1 METSATTIVVPP
13 TAEEQRIASIAD
25 SINLADPSLTVTYGT
40 EAMQGISRFAD
51 DLLSRVQ
58 AKDSGELGESLT
70 NLMLKVKDV
79 NVSEVMGSPGFL
91 QSLPL
96 VGSLFSSAKRTVAKF
111 NTLSEQI
118 EIIVDKLDEAMIGLL
133 RDIETLEMLYEHNA
147 RFHAELTAYIEAGKR
162 KLEEARTVELPRLKA
177 QADASGD
184 LMEAQ
189 QVRDLSEQI
198 NRFERRLHDLQLSRT
213 ITVQT
218 APQIRIIQSNNRTL
232 AEKIQTSILATIPIW
247 KSQMVLALSLHGQK
261 NAAALQKTVSDTT
274 NDMLRSN
281 AELLEQAAVDTA
293 REVERSVVDIETLRE
308 VHEKLIGTIEET
320 LRIAQEGR
328 ERRAAA
334 EKELAVMETELKDR
348 LTSLA
353 ARKSREE
360 IAAASGTE
368 TRQSAARTGR
378 HRLRGV
384 IHARRRK
391 GTYGGRTERR
401 GTEGFVLGCDT
412 SVLQA
417 YPLSYQRVHHWGD
430 SVYPCS
436 ANTSG
441 RGRSWRLPWPY
452 LHRRARRIP
461 ETVVARPRRVRRGA
475 GRLADPF
482 RYAVPVC
489 AVLGRL
495 AVMGTAPSGEILSH
509 GHGMGSVFSVAHH
522 GLLSEANPF
531 PASCHAVLRPP
542 RRGTGHP
549 LGLGPQACGGTGT
562 QAQTGTEARTSPLP
576 G

>member
-79 NVSEVMGSPGFL
+79 NVSEVM
-91 QSLPL
+91 
-96 VGSLFSSAKRTVAKF
+96 GSLFSSAKRTVAKF

-281 AELLEQAAVDTA
+281 AKLLEQAAVDTA

-368 TRQSAARTGR
+368 TRQSAPG
-378 HRLRGV
+378 
-384 IHARRRK
+384 
-391 GTYGGRTERR
+391 
-401 GTEGFVLGCDT
+401 
-412 SVLQA
+412 Q
-417 YPLSYQRVHHWGD
+417 
-430 SVYPCS
+430 
-436 ANTSG
+436 
-441 RGRSWRLPWPY
+441 
-452 LHRRARRIP
+452 
-461 ETVVARPRRVRRGA
+461 
-475 GRLADPF
+475 
-482 RYAVPVC
+482 
-489 AVLGRL
+489 
-495 AVMGTAPSGEILSH
+495 
-509 GHGMGSVFSVAHH
+509 
-522 GLLSEANPF
+522 
-531 PASCHAVLRPP
+531 
-542 RRGTGHP
+542 
-549 LGLGPQACGGTGT
+549 GGTGS
-562 QAQTGTEARTSPLP
+562 GV
-576 G
+576 

>member
-320 LRIAQEGR
+320 LRIEQEGR
-328 ERRAAA
+328 ERRAGNGT
-334 EKELAVMETELKDR
+334 LRFLGVRILSSPTRSGSCVRRLK
-348 LTSLA
+348 
-353 ARKSREE
+353 KSWPSWKRN
-360 IAAASGTE
+360 S
-368 TRQSAARTGR
+368 RTGLPR
-378 HRLRGV
+378 WP
-384 IHARRRK
+384 HAKAGKKSPPHPERK
-391 GTYGGRTERR
+391 
-401 GTEGFVLGCDT
+401 
-412 SVLQA
+412 
-417 YPLSYQRVHHWGD
+417 
-430 SVYPCS
+430 
-436 ANTSG
+436 
-441 RGRSWRLPWPY
+441 RGRAPPD
-452 LHRRARRIP
+452 RAAPAPGCNPCTKAKRNIRWSDRTP
-461 ETVVARPRRVRRGA
+461 RNRRVRFGM
-475 GRLADPF
+475 
-482 RYAVPVC
+482 RYVGSSSVSSFISARSS
-489 AVLGRL
+489 LGRFCLPMFRKYIRARPLL
-495 AVMGTAPSGEILSH
+495 ASTLALSA
-509 GHGMGSVFSVAHH
+509 SSRAAHP
-522 GLLSEANPF
+522 GN
-531 PASCHAVLRPP
+531 
-542 RRGTGHP
+542 RRGSSP
-549 LGLGPQACGGTGT
+549 PCP
-562 QAQTGTEARTSPLP
+562 ARGWPSC
-576 G
+576 

>member
-1 METSATTIVVPP
+1 METSATTIVVPS

-118 EIIVDKLDEAMIGLL
+118 ETIVDKLDEAMIGLL

-189 QVRDLSEQI
+189 QVRDLPEQI
-198 NRFERRLHDLQLSRT
+198 NLNVGCTICSFRGT

-353 ARKSREE
+353 ARKGREE
-360 IAAASGTE
+360 IVAASGTE
-368 TRQSAARTGR
+368 TRQS
-378 HRLRGV
+378 
-384 IHARRRK
+384 
-391 GTYGGRTERR
+391 
-401 GTEGFVLGCDT
+401 
-412 SVLQA
+412 
-417 YPLSYQRVHHWGD
+417 
-430 SVYPCS
+430 
-436 ANTSG
+436 
-441 RGRSWRLPWPY
+441 
-452 LHRRARRIP
+452 
-461 ETVVARPRRVRRGA
+461 
-475 GRLADPF
+475 
-482 RYAVPVC
+482 
-489 AVLGRL
+489 
-495 AVMGTAPSGEILSH
+495 
-509 GHGMGSVFSVAHH
+509 
-522 GLLSEANPF
+522 
-531 PASCHAVLRPP
+531 
-542 RRGTGHP
+542 P
-549 LGLGPQACGGTGT
+549 LGQGGTGS
-562 QAQTGTEARTSPLP
+562 GV
-576 G
+576 

>member
-334 EKELAVMETELKDR
+334 EKELDDDSEIEIRNWET
-348 LTSLA
+348 S
-353 ARKSREE
+353 
-360 IAAASGTE
+360 I
-368 TRQSAARTGR
+368 
-378 HRLRGV
+378 
-384 IHARRRK
+384 
-391 GTYGGRTERR
+391 
-401 GTEGFVLGCDT
+401 
-412 SVLQA
+412 
-417 YPLSYQRVHHWGD
+417 
-430 SVYPCS
+430 
-436 ANTSG
+436 
-441 RGRSWRLPWPY
+441 GRSRSCDISLRKY
-452 LHRRARRIP
+452 G
-461 ETVVARPRRVRRGA
+461 TVSR
-475 GRLADPF
+475 F
-482 RYAVPVC
+482 
-489 AVLGRL
+489 
-495 AVMGTAPSGEILSH
+495 
-509 GHGMGSVFSVAHH
+509 
-522 GLLSEANPF
+522 
-531 PASCHAVLRPP
+531 HAVLALRKDGWYVFDTESKTGVYVNGEQIKKSAKIIDGDTVSFGNAVMKFTSNGYGVESEEAEDGKKVDFTNAT
-542 RRGTGHP
+542 RLVNLADNSAFYLNGTCLIGRDRTCNICLPMQSVSGEHAEVYPAKDGWYVADLNSKNGTLLNGEEVFGAFP
-549 LGLGPQACGGTGT
+549 LYDGDIISIGDYSFLFR
-562 QAQTGTEARTSPLP
+562 E
-576 G
+576 

>member
-334 EKELAVMETELKDR
+334 EKGTQGQAYLVGRTQKPGR
-348 LTSLA
+348 NRRRIRNGNA
-353 ARKSREE
+353 AEPP
-360 IAAASGTE
+360 
-368 TRQSAARTGR
+368 RTGR
-378 HRLRGV
+378 HRLWGV

-391 GTYGGRTERR
+391 GTYGDRTERR

-441 RGRSWRLPWPY
+441 RGRSGRLPWPY

-461 ETVVARPRRVRRGA
+461 ETVVARPRRIRCGA

-495 AVMGTAPSGEILSH
+495 AVMGTAPSGEVLSH
-509 GHGMGSVFSVAHH
+509 GHGMGSVLSAAHH

-542 RRGTGHP
+542 RRRTGHP
-549 LGLGPQACGGTGT
+549 LGRGPQACGGTGT

>member
-328 ERRAAA
+328 ERRV
-334 EKELAVMETELKDR
+334 K
-348 LTSLA
+348 
-353 ARKSREE
+353 KSWPSWKRN
-360 IAAASGTE
+360 S
-368 TRQSAARTGR
+368 RTGLPR
-378 HRLRGV
+378 WP
-384 IHARRRK
+384 HAKAGKKSPPHPERK
-391 GTYGGRTERR
+391 
-401 GTEGFVLGCDT
+401 
-412 SVLQA
+412 
-417 YPLSYQRVHHWGD
+417 
-430 SVYPCS
+430 
-436 ANTSG
+436 
-441 RGRSWRLPWPY
+441 RGRAPPD
-452 LHRRARRIP
+452 RAAPAPGCNPCTKAKRNIWWSDRTP
-461 ETVVARPRRVRRGA
+461 RNRRVRFGM
-475 GRLADPF
+475 
-482 RYAVPVC
+482 RYVGSSSVSSFISARSS
-489 AVLGRL
+489 LGRFCLPMFRKYIRARPLL
-495 AVMGTAPSGEILSH
+495 ASTLALSA
-509 GHGMGSVFSVAHH
+509 SSRAAHP
-522 GLLSEANPF
+522 GN
-531 PASCHAVLRPP
+531 
-542 RRGTGHP
+542 RRGSSP
-549 LGLGPQACGGTGT
+549 PYP
-562 QAQTGTEARTSPLP
+562 ARGWPSC
-576 G
+576 

>member
-133 RDIETLEMLYEHNA
+133 RDIEMLYEHNA

-368 TRQSAARTGR
+368 TRQS
-378 HRLRGV
+378 
-384 IHARRRK
+384 
-391 GTYGGRTERR
+391 
-401 GTEGFVLGCDT
+401 
-412 SVLQA
+412 
-417 YPLSYQRVHHWGD
+417 
-430 SVYPCS
+430 
-436 ANTSG
+436 
-441 RGRSWRLPWPY
+441 
-452 LHRRARRIP
+452 
-461 ETVVARPRRVRRGA
+461 
-475 GRLADPF
+475 
-482 RYAVPVC
+482 
-489 AVLGRL
+489 
-495 AVMGTAPSGEILSH
+495 
-509 GHGMGSVFSVAHH
+509 
-522 GLLSEANPF
+522 
-531 PASCHAVLRPP
+531 
-542 RRGTGHP
+542 P
-549 LGLGPQACGGTGT
+549 LGQGGTGS
-562 QAQTGTEARTSPLP
+562 GV
-576 G
+576 

>member
-213 ITVQT
+213 ITVQ
-218 APQIRIIQSNNRTL
+218 IRIIQSNNRTL

-274 NDMLRSN
+274 NDMLRGN

-308 VHEKLIGTIEET
+308 VHGKLIGTIEET

-368 TRQSAARTGR
+368 TRQSAPGQGGS
-378 HRLRGV
+378 GV
-384 IHARRRK
+384 
-391 GTYGGRTERR
+391 
-401 GTEGFVLGCDT
+401 
-412 SVLQA
+412 
-417 YPLSYQRVHHWGD
+417 
-430 SVYPCS
+430 
-436 ANTSG
+436 
-441 RGRSWRLPWPY
+441 
-452 LHRRARRIP
+452 
-461 ETVVARPRRVRRGA
+461 
-475 GRLADPF
+475 
-482 RYAVPVC
+482 
-489 AVLGRL
+489 
-495 AVMGTAPSGEILSH
+495 
-509 GHGMGSVFSVAHH
+509 
-522 GLLSEANPF
+522 
-531 PASCHAVLRPP
+531 
-542 RRGTGHP
+542 
-549 LGLGPQACGGTGT
+549 
-562 QAQTGTEARTSPLP
+562 
-576 G
+576 

>member
-232 AEKIQTSILATIPIW
+232 AEKIQTRHHPHLEKPDGPRPFPA
-247 KSQMVLALSLHGQK
+247 
-261 NAAALQKTVSDTT
+261 
-274 NDMLRSN
+274 RS
-281 AELLEQAAVDTA
+281 E
-293 REVERSVVDIETLRE
+293 ERGGASE
-308 VHEKLIGTIEET
+308 
-320 LRIAQEGR
+320 
-328 ERRAAA
+328 
-334 EKELAVMETELKDR
+334 DR
-348 LTSLA
+348 LRHDQRHVA
-353 ARKSREE
+353 QQR
-360 IAAASGTE
+360 GT
-368 TRQSAARTGR
+368 ARTGR
-378 HRLRGV
+378 RRYGPRGG
-384 IHARRRK
+384 AFR
-391 GTYGGRTERR
+391 GG
-401 GTEGFVLGCDT
+401 
-412 SVLQA
+412 
-417 YPLSYQRVHHWGD
+417 Y
-430 SVYPCS
+430 
-436 ANTSG
+436 
-441 RGRSWRLPWPY
+441 
-452 LHRRARRIP
+452 
-461 ETVVARPRRVRRGA
+461 
-475 GRLADPF
+475 
-482 RYAVPVC
+482 
-489 AVLGRL
+489 
-495 AVMGTAPSGEILSH
+495 
-509 GHGMGSVFSVAHH
+509 
-522 GLLSEANPF
+522 
-531 PASCHAVLRPP
+531 
-542 RRGTGHP
+542 
-549 LGLGPQACGGTGT
+549 
-562 QAQTGTEARTSPLP
+562 
-576 G
+576 

>member
-91 QSLPL
+91 QSLLL

-232 AEKIQTSILATIPIW
+232 AERIQTSILATIPIW

-368 TRQSAARTGR
+368 TRQSAPG
-378 HRLRGV
+378 
-384 IHARRRK
+384 
-391 GTYGGRTERR
+391 
-401 GTEGFVLGCDT
+401 
-412 SVLQA
+412 Q
-417 YPLSYQRVHHWGD
+417 
-430 SVYPCS
+430 
-436 ANTSG
+436 
-441 RGRSWRLPWPY
+441 
-452 LHRRARRIP
+452 
-461 ETVVARPRRVRRGA
+461 
-475 GRLADPF
+475 
-482 RYAVPVC
+482 
-489 AVLGRL
+489 
-495 AVMGTAPSGEILSH
+495 
-509 GHGMGSVFSVAHH
+509 
-522 GLLSEANPF
+522 
-531 PASCHAVLRPP
+531 
-542 RRGTGHP
+542 
-549 LGLGPQACGGTGT
+549 GGTGS
-562 QAQTGTEARTSPLP
+562 GV
-576 G
+576 

>member
-162 KLEEARTVELPRLKA
+162 KLEEARTV
-177 QADASGD
+177 
-184 LMEAQ
+184 
-189 QVRDLSEQI
+189 EQI

-368 TRQSAARTGR
+368 TRQSAPGQGGIGS
-378 HRLRGV
+378 GV
-384 IHARRRK
+384 
-391 GTYGGRTERR
+391 
-401 GTEGFVLGCDT
+401 
-412 SVLQA
+412 
-417 YPLSYQRVHHWGD
+417 
-430 SVYPCS
+430 
-436 ANTSG
+436 
-441 RGRSWRLPWPY
+441 
-452 LHRRARRIP
+452 
-461 ETVVARPRRVRRGA
+461 
-475 GRLADPF
+475 
-482 RYAVPVC
+482 
-489 AVLGRL
+489 
-495 AVMGTAPSGEILSH
+495 
-509 GHGMGSVFSVAHH
+509 
-522 GLLSEANPF
+522 
-531 PASCHAVLRPP
+531 
-542 RRGTGHP
+542 
-549 LGLGPQACGGTGT
+549 
-562 QAQTGTEARTSPLP
+562 
-576 G
+576 

>member
-147 RFHAELTAYIEAGKR
+147 RVHAELTAYIEAGKR

-198 NRFERRLHDLQLSRT
+198 NRLHDLQLSRT

-368 TRQSAARTGR
+368 TRQS
-378 HRLRGV
+378 
-384 IHARRRK
+384 
-391 GTYGGRTERR
+391 
-401 GTEGFVLGCDT
+401 
-412 SVLQA
+412 
-417 YPLSYQRVHHWGD
+417 
-430 SVYPCS
+430 
-436 ANTSG
+436 
-441 RGRSWRLPWPY
+441 
-452 LHRRARRIP
+452 
-461 ETVVARPRRVRRGA
+461 
-475 GRLADPF
+475 
-482 RYAVPVC
+482 
-489 AVLGRL
+489 
-495 AVMGTAPSGEILSH
+495 
-509 GHGMGSVFSVAHH
+509 
-522 GLLSEANPF
+522 
-531 PASCHAVLRPP
+531 
-542 RRGTGHP
+542 P
-549 LGLGPQACGGTGT
+549 LGQGGTGS
-562 QAQTGTEARTSPLP
+562 GV
-576 G
+576 

>member
-368 TRQSAARTGR
+368 TRQSARTGR

-441 RGRSWRLPWPY
+441 RGRSWRLSWPY

-461 ETVVARPRRVRRGA
+461 ETVVDRPRRIRRGA

>member
-334 EKELAVMETELKDR
+334 EKELAVMETELGQAYLVGRTQKPGR
-348 LTSLA
+348 NRRRIRNGNA
-353 ARKSREE
+353 AERP
-360 IAAASGTE
+360 
-368 TRQSAARTGR
+368 RTGR

-461 ETVVARPRRVRRGA
+461 ETVVDRPRRIRRGA

>member
-213 ITVQT
+213 

-368 TRQSAARTGR
+368 TRQSAPGQGGIDS
-378 HRLRGV
+378 GV
-384 IHARRRK
+384 
-391 GTYGGRTERR
+391 
-401 GTEGFVLGCDT
+401 
-412 SVLQA
+412 
-417 YPLSYQRVHHWGD
+417 
-430 SVYPCS
+430 
-436 ANTSG
+436 
-441 RGRSWRLPWPY
+441 
-452 LHRRARRIP
+452 
-461 ETVVARPRRVRRGA
+461 
-475 GRLADPF
+475 
-482 RYAVPVC
+482 
-489 AVLGRL
+489 
-495 AVMGTAPSGEILSH
+495 
-509 GHGMGSVFSVAHH
+509 
-522 GLLSEANPF
+522 
-531 PASCHAVLRPP
+531 
-542 RRGTGHP
+542 
-549 LGLGPQACGGTGT
+549 
-562 QAQTGTEARTSPLP
+562 
-576 G
+576 

>member
-368 TRQSAARTGR
+368 TRQSAPGQGGTG
-378 HRLRGV
+378 
-384 IHARRRK
+384 
-391 GTYGGRTERR
+391 
-401 GTEGFVLGCDT
+401 
-412 SVLQA
+412 
-417 YPLSYQRVHHWGD
+417 
-430 SVYPCS
+430 
-436 ANTSG
+436 SG
-441 RGRSWRLPWPY
+441 RNPCTKAKRNIWWSDRTP
-452 LHRRARRIP
+452 RN
-461 ETVVARPRRVRRGA
+461 RRVRFGM
-475 GRLADPF
+475 
-482 RYAVPVC
+482 RYVGSSSVSSFISARSS
-489 AVLGRL
+489 LGRFCLPMFRKYIRARPLL
-495 AVMGTAPSGEILSH
+495 ASTLALSA
-509 GHGMGSVFSVAHH
+509 SSRAAHP
-522 GLLSEANPF
+522 GN
-531 PASCHAVLRPP
+531 
-542 RRGTGHP
+542 RRGSSP
-549 LGLGPQACGGTGT
+549 PCP
-562 QAQTGTEARTSPLP
+562 ARGWPSC
-576 G
+576 

>member
-232 AEKIQTSILATIPIW
+232 AEKSRPAYSPPSPSGKARW
-247 KSQMVLALSLHGQK
+247 SSPFPC
-261 NAAALQKTVSDTT
+261 TV
-274 NDMLRSN
+274 
-281 AELLEQAAVDTA
+281 
-293 REVERSVVDIETLRE
+293 
-308 VHEKLIGTIEET
+308 
-320 LRIAQEGR
+320 
-328 ERRAAA
+328 RR
-334 EKELAVMETELKDR
+334 T
-348 LTSLA
+348 
-353 ARKSREE
+353 
-360 IAAASGTE
+360 
-368 TRQSAARTGR
+368 
-378 HRLRGV
+378 
-384 IHARRRK
+384 RRRF
-391 GTYGGRTERR
+391 RR
-401 GTEGFVLGCDT
+401 PSPTRPTTCCAAT
-412 SVLQA
+412 
-417 YPLSYQRVHHWGD
+417 RN
-430 SVYPCS
+430 CS
-436 ANTSG
+436 N
-441 RGRSWRLPWPY
+441 
-452 LHRRARRIP
+452 
-461 ETVVARPRRVRRGA
+461 
-475 GRLADPF
+475 
-482 RYAVPVC
+482 
-489 AVLGRL
+489 
-495 AVMGTAPSGEILSH
+495 
-509 GHGMGSVFSVAHH
+509 
-522 GLLSEANPF
+522 
-531 PASCHAVLRPP
+531 RPP
-542 RRGTGHP
+542 SIRP
-549 LGLGPQACGGTGT
+549 
-562 QAQTGTEARTSPLP
+562 ARWSVPWWILKRCARCTKSSSAP
-576 G
+576 

>member
-360 IAAASGTE
+360 IAADGTSE
-368 TRQSAARTGR
+368 TEKLFFQ
-378 HRLRGV
+378 L
-384 IHARRRK
+384 
-391 GTYGGRTERR
+391 ERA
-401 GTEGFVLGCDT
+401 E
-412 SVLQA
+412 
-417 YPLSYQRVHHWGD
+417 
-430 SVYPCS
+430 
-436 ANTSG
+436 
-441 RGRSWRLPWPY
+441 
-452 LHRRARRIP
+452 
-461 ETVVARPRRVRRGA
+461 
-475 GRLADPF
+475 
-482 RYAVPVC
+482 
-489 AVLGRL
+489 
-495 AVMGTAPSGEILSH
+495 AVMEAFEHLNYRERAMVS
-509 GHGMGSVFSVAHH
+509 AHLGFCMECYSIYYYDENDLDEDGKPQKKPRSKEAFIDIAIDH
-522 GLLSEANPF
+522 GLS
-531 PASCHAVLRPP
+531 
-542 RRGTGHP
+542 
-549 LGLGPQACGGTGT
+549 
-562 QAQTGTEARTSPLP
+562 SPDTADKTYRKALQKMKLELIKQEIY
-576 G
+576 

>member
-261 NAAALQKTVSDTT
+261 NAAASESVRKQSYPQTFQG
-274 NDMLRSN
+274 
-281 AELLEQAAVDTA
+281 APLLHKSSS
-293 REVERSVVDIETLRE
+293 RFLSRSVS
-308 VHEKLIGTIEET
+308 IGC
-320 LRIAQEGR
+320 Q
-328 ERRAAA
+328 
-334 EKELAVMETELKDR
+334 K
-348 LTSLA
+348 
-353 ARKSREE
+353 
-360 IAAASGTE
+360 
-368 TRQSAARTGR
+368 
-378 HRLRGV
+378 
-384 IHARRRK
+384 
-391 GTYGGRTERR
+391 
-401 GTEGFVLGCDT
+401 
-412 SVLQA
+412 
-417 YPLSYQRVHHWGD
+417 P
-430 SVYPCS
+430 
-436 ANTSG
+436 
-441 RGRSWRLPWPY
+441 
-452 LHRRARRIP
+452 
-461 ETVVARPRRVRRGA
+461 
-475 GRLADPF
+475 
-482 RYAVPVC
+482 
-489 AVLGRL
+489 
-495 AVMGTAPSGEILSH
+495 
-509 GHGMGSVFSVAHH
+509 
-522 GLLSEANPF
+522 
-531 PASCHAVLRPP
+531 
-542 RRGTGHP
+542 
-549 LGLGPQACGGTGT
+549 
-562 QAQTGTEARTSPLP
+562 
-576 G
+576 

>member
-1 METSATTIVVPP
+1 MHRRICQGVRWISAEKVPGRRCAVRELLYLFLSLAAFEIDHERRDVGGGDAGDAAGL
-13 TAEEQRIASIAD
+13 AEAGGAD
-25 SINLADPSLTVTYGT
+25 V
-40 EAMQGISRFAD
+40 
-51 DLLSRVQ
+51 
-58 AKDSGELGESLT
+58 
-70 NLMLKVKDV
+70 
-79 NVSEVMGSPGFL
+79 
-91 QSLPL
+91 
-96 VGSLFSSAKRTVAKF
+96 
-111 NTLSEQI
+111 
-118 EIIVDKLDEAMIGLL
+118 
-133 RDIETLEMLYEHNA
+133 
-147 RFHAELTAYIEAGKR
+147 AEL
-162 KLEEARTVELPRLKA
+162 LPRLKA

-334 EKELAVMETELKDR
+334 EKELAIMETELKDR

-368 TRQSAARTGR
+368 TRQSAPG
-378 HRLRGV
+378 
-384 IHARRRK
+384 
-391 GTYGGRTERR
+391 
-401 GTEGFVLGCDT
+401 
-412 SVLQA
+412 Q
-417 YPLSYQRVHHWGD
+417 
-430 SVYPCS
+430 
-436 ANTSG
+436 
-441 RGRSWRLPWPY
+441 
-452 LHRRARRIP
+452 
-461 ETVVARPRRVRRGA
+461 
-475 GRLADPF
+475 
-482 RYAVPVC
+482 
-489 AVLGRL
+489 
-495 AVMGTAPSGEILSH
+495 
-509 GHGMGSVFSVAHH
+509 
-522 GLLSEANPF
+522 
-531 PASCHAVLRPP
+531 
-542 RRGTGHP
+542 
-549 LGLGPQACGGTGT
+549 GGTGS
-562 QAQTGTEARTSPLP
+562 GV
-576 G
+576 